1 MTSRP
6 SDERLRECFNTLER
20 YIEDTYALP
29 IIISD
34 VPDPFTGDLD
44 GAKIQVDYAE
54 DIESALFIIV
64 HLFGHTVQWNT
75 SEASREIGY
84 KLYPNPDDAMIKKLH
99 EYEYEACCLSLQ
111 LFHDAGVHDLDQ
123 WLSDYAAC
131 DFAFLIDF
139 YKTGVKKPFKSYWQE
154 QAPLLT
160 PKKIPSFTPT
170 RWVGRNSGIV
180 V

>member
-1 MTSRP
+1 
-6 SDERLRECFNTLER
+6 
-20 YIEDTYALP
+20 
-29 IIISD
+29 
-34 VPDPFTGDLD
+34 VPDPYTGDLD
-44 GAKIQVDYAE
+44 GEKIMVDYAE

-84 KLYPNPDDAMIKKLH
+84 KLYPNPTDEQIKKLYD
-99 EYEYEACCLSLQ
+99 YEHEACCYMMQ
-111 LFHDAGVHDLDQ
+111 LFHDAGVKDCDQ

-139 YKTGVKKPFKSYWQE
+139 YKTGVKKPFKSYWKE
-154 QAPLLT
+154 ESTLLT
-160 PKKIPSFTPT
+160 PKKIPPFTPA